1 MNSRIP
7 RVAYT
12 REVRGGDLDGQGYPA
27 LGARIQVLPILQ
39 PSLLASACHVQG
51 SSFFSLSERKE
62 LGEGNTGGVSRPPQ
76 RGTHISSACV
86 PGIHSQDFFF
96 VHERV
101 LTVVQLRAPRSEE
114 RSEEQ
119 LARLPLLSGGCTNT
133 FS

>member
-1 MNSRIP
+1 MKS
-7 RVAYT
+7 
-12 REVRGGDLDGQGYPA
+12 EVGILTGRGYPP

-39 PSLLASACHVQG
+39 PSLLASACHMQG
-51 SSFFSLSERKE
+51 STFFSLSERRE
-62 LGEGNTGGVSRPPQ
+62 LGEGNTGGVSGPPQ
-76 RGTHISSACV
+76 PGTHISSACV
-86 PGIHSQDFFF
+86 PGLHSQDFFF

-119 LARLPLLSGGCTNT
+119 LARLPLLSGGCTDT